1 MKVPIG
7 GAGNM
12 GRASAREPSPADTWS
27 RSSTAMPS
35 RRRRSPASSA
45 ARRLRSGATIGSA
58 VIVVLAVRARQL
70 ERLGFLHI
78 AIQEPLKR
86 GFGSTIKLNS

>member
-1 MKVPIG
+1 MKVPIV
-7 GAGNM
+7 GAGM
-12 GRASAREPSPADTWS
+12 GRVSAREPSPADTWS

-35 RRRRSPASSA
+35 RRRRSA
-45 ARRLRSGATIGSA
+45 ARRLRSGATIVSA
-58 VIVVLAVRARQL
+58 VIVVLAVQARQL

-78 AIQEPLKR
+78 AIQEPLKL